1 MAGSVA
7 LLMARPRFQAPNGT
21 QDILPPASARWQA
34 LLATY
39 SSVVGRAGYGLV
51 QSPMFEEIGVFQR
64 ESEGADAV
72 RKEMYDF
79 EDKGGRHVALRPE
92 GTASIVRAFVQHRPQ
107 TPWKVWY
114 ATPAFR
120 YERVQAGRYR
130 QHHQVGLEA
139 LGSPDPDLD
148 VEVISIGWEFLRA
161 LGLREIELQVNTM
174 GTAEDRLRY
183 VEVLRSWLTDHR
195 ADLDEDDREKVDYH
209 PMRVLDSKRRATR
222 AVTDHAPA
230 IADHLSPSSELHFE
244 RVIAGLRAA
253 GIPFVSAPRL
263 VRGFDYYTHTTFEF
277 VPTLVENAQA
287 TILGG
292 GRYDGLVE
300 ELGGPPTPGVGFGSG
315 IERLLIACDAE
326 AVFEAAGSSIDVFVI
341 DVTGGEQARDITAGL
356 RAAGLR
362 CDRAFDQRAMRAQMK
377 AADRSGAAY
386 AVIVGDDEL
395 ASDTVTVRPLRADF
409 GAAQESF
416 PRSDLLH
423 RLRTLICEAPAAKPT
438 TDETSDPGGES
449 AAGAASSAP
458 TNVGDHRNI
467 EEQL

>member
-1 MAGSVA
+1 
-7 LLMARPRFQAPNGT
+7 MARPRFQAPNGT
-21 QDILPPASARWQA
+21 QDILPPVSARWEA

-39 SSVVGRAGYGLV
+39 ATVVERAGYGLV

-79 EDKGGRHVALRPE
+79 EDKGGRRIALRPE
-92 GTASIVRAFVQHRPQ
+92 GTASIVRAFVQHHPQ

-139 LGSPDPDLD
+139 LGSADPDLD

-161 LGLREIELQVNTM
+161 LGLRQVELQVNTM
-174 GTAEDRLRY
+174 GTAVDRMRY
-183 VEVLRSWLTDHR
+183 VDVLRAWLTER
-195 ADLDEDDREKVDYH
+195 IADLDEEDRDKVDHH

-222 AVTDHAPA
+222 SVTAEAPA
-230 IADHLSPSSELHFE
+230 IAEHLSPESEQHYE
-244 RVIAGLRAA
+244 RLTTGLKAA
-253 GIPFVSAPRL
+253 AIPFVAAPRL

-277 VPTLVENAQA
+277 VPTLVDNAQA

-300 ELGGPPTPGVGFGSG
+300 ELGGPPTPGIGFGSG

-326 AVFEAAGSSIDVFVI
+326 GVFEAPESRLDAFVI
-341 DVTGGEQARDITAGL
+341 DVTGGSEARDVTSELRSAGI
-356 RAAGLR
+356 R

-386 AVIVGDDEL
+386 AVIVGDQEL
-395 ASDTVTVRPLRADF
+395 ADGVVTVRPLRAEF
-409 GAAQESF
+409 GADQDTV
-416 PRSDLLH
+416 PRPDLVGH
-423 RLRTLICEAPAAKPT
+423 LRAVLGAT
-438 TDETSDPGGES
+438 PGGGS
-449 AAGAASSAP
+449 AFHTTQTTP
-458 TNVGDHRNI
+458 TSP
-467 EEQL
+467 EEQP